1 MSSEIARGLDILD
14 LETSA
19 FISPDE
25 LTTAKTVHDDYLN
38 VQDQPKMV
46 WPASFSPSR
55 AYLDQLA
62 RGNGHAADKI
72 ASARAGLASAEK
84 LSGQP
89 RKDAL
94 AALAKQLHTDTASA
108 TDAPKAHKLAFSVG
122 DLAKAP

>member
-1 MSSEIARGLDILD
+1 VSSEIARGLDILD

-46 WPASFSPSR
+46 W
-55 AYLDQLA
+55 
-62 RGNGHAADKI
+62 
-72 ASARAGLASAEK
+72 
-84 LSGQP
+84 
-89 RKDAL
+89 L
-94 AALAKQLHTDTASA
+94 AALAKQLHTDAASA